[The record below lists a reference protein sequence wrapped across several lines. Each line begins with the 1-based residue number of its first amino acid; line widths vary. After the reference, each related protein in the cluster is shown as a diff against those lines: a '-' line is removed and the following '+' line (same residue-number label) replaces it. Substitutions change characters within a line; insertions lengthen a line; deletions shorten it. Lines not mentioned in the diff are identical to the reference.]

1 MAIKRKE
8 NDVTLDFRNLDFST
22 MKEKGLPDPALQPV
36 PLKLLEL
43 FGGIGAPRRALQN
56 LGYNLKSIDYVEVLP
71 YAVMAYNQIFQCG
84 PAPQDIRIWNMAPDV
99 VVHGSPC
106 QDFSNE
112 GKNNINT
119 GRSILFERTLQIL
132 DPKPLNGFPELSRQ
146 PKVVIWENVPGLLW
160 KFKDCLDYYMSVMD
174 EFGYYSYYQ
183 TLTASDYNIPQK
195 RDRVFVVSILKTAP
209 NADQFVFPEKMT
221 PKWKLKDF
229 IDKSVDFDDPSVQLK
244 KSEKAIIGTL
254 PDGTLTVKEGT
265 KKGYAEI
272 GEWQIVNLAI
282 PGSKNRRGRVGNN
295 AKTITTAPRQA
306 ICYNGKIRMLTA
318 KEYLRLMGFKDC
330 DYVKMRSAGITDAQ
344 ICSLA
349 GNSICVPVLEALFR
363 QLSKMNII
371 VDQKE
376 TKSR

>member
-265 KKGYAEI
+265 KKGILLSLDQKIAE
-272 GEWQIVNLAI
+272 EELETMQKQSQLLQD
-282 PGSKNRRGRVGNN
+282 R
-295 AKTITTAPRQA
+295 
-306 ICYNGKIRMLTA
+306 
-318 KEYLRLMGFKDC
+318 
-330 DYVKMRSAGITDAQ
+330 RSAIT
-344 ICSLA
+344 
-349 GNSICVPVLEALFR
+349 E
-363 QLSKMNII
+363 
-371 VDQKE
+371 
-376 TKSR
+376 KSVC